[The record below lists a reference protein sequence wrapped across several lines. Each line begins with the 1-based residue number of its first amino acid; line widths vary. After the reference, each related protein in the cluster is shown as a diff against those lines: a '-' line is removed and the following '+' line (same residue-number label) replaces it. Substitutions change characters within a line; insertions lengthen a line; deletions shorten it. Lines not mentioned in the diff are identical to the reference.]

1 MTKGAFPSF
10 PTRKRIVTPTSRS
23 NGSAWPK
30 PTRRPSAHK
39 RMHLRDEPCGFVS
52 MLAKNNLAYQMR
64 FSIDWLE
71 CELAAKGTPHVLRL
85 KFEGGDERNPVF
97 WTLFADGENV
107 AHGTGEFARECFL
120 DSATAFLDVC
130 RDAIDGTDLVVLSE
144 REYKI
149 LCMVRKIA
157 AI

>member
-1 MTKGAFPSF
+1 MDISPVREERVFRNLAAG
-10 PTRKRIVTPTSRS
+10 
-23 NGSAWPK
+23 
-30 PTRRPSAHK
+30 HK
-39 RMHLRDEPCGFVS
+39 RRHLLDEPCGFVS

-64 FSIDWLE
+64 FSIDRLE
-71 CELAAKGTPHVLRL
+71 CELTAKGTPHVLQL

-120 DSATAFLDVC
+120 DSATTFLDVC
-130 RDAIDGTDLVVLSE
+130 RDAIGSTNLVVLSE
-144 REYKI
+144 RKYKI
-149 LCMVRKIA
+149 LCMARKIA